1 MSSGA
6 PLLSATGLQKS
17 FRRGGGRFAALDG
30 VDLEL
35 AAGETLAL
43 VGPSGSGKSTLARV
57 LMRLL
62 EPDSGT
68 LRFAGQDLLA
78 VRGSDLRALRQRWQM
93 VFQYPLAAFNPRA
106 TVERVLE
113 DPLRIH
119 GIVARAQ
126 RPQAI
131 GAVLERVGLP
141 ENLRSRRIH
150 EISGG
155 QRQRVAI
162 ARAVASG
169 PELIVL
175 DEAVS
180 ALDVSVRAGIM
191 TLLRGLQQERNIAYL
206 FISHDLALVR
216 ETAHRVSIM
225 DQGRIVETGDARQII
240 AAPASQMGKAL
251 VAAAMKLPRRD
262 GMESDR

>member
-1 MSSGA
+1 MTG
-6 PLLSATGLQKS
+6 PLLSATELRKA
-17 FRRGGGRFAALDG
+17 FRRDDGRLAALAG

-62 EPDSGT
+62 EPDAGT
-68 LRFAGQDLLA
+68 LHFSGQDLLA
-78 VRGSDLRALRQRWQM
+78 LRGSKLRALRRRWQM
-93 VFQYPLAAFNPRA
+93 VFQDPLAAFNPRA

-113 DPLRIH
+113 DPLRVH

-126 RPQAI
+126 RPQAV
-131 GAVLERVGLP
+131 GALLERVGLP
-141 ENLRSRRIH
+141 DNLRSRRIH

-162 ARAVASG
+162 ARAMATA

-180 ALDVSVRAGIM
+180 ALDVSVRAEIM
-191 TLLRGLQQERNIAYL
+191 ALLHGLQQEKNIAYL

-216 ETAHRVSIM
+216 EAAHRVAIM
-225 DQGRIVETGDARQII
+225 DQGRIVETGDARQVI
-240 AAPASQMGKAL
+240 ATPASQMGKAL

-262 GMESDR
+262 GTETDR